1 MPTPMYLGQSRNA
14 QRHRL
19 AYRSR
24 GSACACTHPA
34 IPLIHRRLES
44 GGPARRQQSAAA
56 PTQEIAAFQSDN
68 ALEQKPL
75 ALAAKTYLVNL
86 RLFDGQ
92 STRLQEGLAVQI
104 DQGRIAAV
112 LNIAQVPADATTLD
126 CRNKVLMP
134 GLIDAHWH
142 SLLCSVDQMTAMMA
156 DPADLHLIAAKE
168 AERTLL
174 RGFTSV
180 RDAGGPSFSLKRGI
194 DMGLLHGP
202 RIYPSGA
209 MIAQTGGHAD
219 FRMRYELPRTDGDLS
234 HVERA
239 GVACIAD
246 GADQVLRRVREQ
258 LMLGASQ
265 IKLMAG
271 GGVTSLYDPLEGLQF
286 SDAELRAAVGAAQ
299 DWGTYVMVHVYCAK
313 GIQRAV
319 KAGVRSIEHGQ
330 LADEETARIMAG
342 EGVWWSLQPFL
353 GDEDANTQR
362 DPRSQAKQQQVATGT
377 VRAYELAQKH
387 QIQTAWGTDILFS
400 PQHLPRQGHMLAK
413 LTRFYDPL
421 TVLKMA
427 TGDNGRLLQLSGL
440 RNPYEGELGVI
451 KPGALADLLLIDG
464 DIERNLD
471 FLDNP
476 AQNLR
481 LIIKNG
487 HIYKNSLR

>member
-1 MPTPMYLGQSRNA
+1 MQTHTYLGQSRA
-14 QRHRL
+14 SRQQRH
-19 AYRSR
+19 AYRR
-24 GSACACTHPA
+24 GLPACVCAHPA
-34 IPLIHRRLES
+34 IPLVHRRLD
-44 GGPARRQQSAAA
+44 AAAA
-56 PTQEIAAFQSDN
+56 PAAPNGLPAFQSDN

-75 ALAAKTYLVNL
+75 ALAPKLFLTNL
-86 RLFDGQ
+86 RLFDGLRTQ
-92 STRLQEGLAVQI
+92 LQQGLAVQI
-104 DQGRIAAV
+104 DQGRIAAI
-112 LNIAQVPADATTLD
+112 LDSADVPPDAPTLD

-142 SLLCSVDQMTAMMA
+142 SLLCGVDQMTAMMA
-156 DPADLHLIAAKE
+156 DPADLHLIAAKQ

-174 RGFTSV
+174 RGFTTV
-180 RDAGGPSFSLKRGI
+180 RDAGGPSFALKRGI

-219 FRMRYELPRTDGDLS
+219 FRMRYEVPRAQDELS
-234 HVERA
+234 HTERA

-265 IKLMAG
+265 VKLMAG

-286 SDAELRAAVGAAQ
+286 SDAELRAAVGAAE

-319 KAGVRSIEHGQ
+319 KAGVKSIEHGQ

-362 DPRSQAKQQQVATGT
+362 DPRSKAKQQQVAAGT
-377 VRAYELAQKH
+377 LRAYELAQKH
-387 QIQTAWGTDILFS
+387 RIQTAWGTDILFS

-427 TGDNGRLLQLSGL
+427 TGDNGRLLRMSGL
-440 RNPYEGELGVI
+440 RNPYGGELGVI
-451 KPGALADLLLIDG
+451 QPGALADLLLVDG
-464 DIERNLD
+464 EPERSLD
-471 FLDNP
+471 FLDQP
-476 AQNLR
+476 DQSLA
-481 LIIKNG
+481 LIIKDG
-487 HIYKNSLR
+487 KIYKNALPAS

>member
-1 MPTPMYLGQSRNA
+1 MQTHSYFGQSRA
-14 QRHRL
+14 LRQQRQ
-19 AYRSR
+19 AYRQ
-24 GSACACTHPA
+24 GIPACVCAHPA
-34 IPLIHRRLES
+34 IPLIHRRLDAAAAS
-44 GGPARRQQSAAA
+44 PAAPSSSAAS
-56 PTQEIAAFQSDN
+56 AAFQSDN

-75 ALAAKTYLVNL
+75 ALAPKLILKNL
-86 RLFDGQ
+86 RLFDGIKTQ
-92 STRLQEGLAVQI
+92 LQAGLAVQI
-104 DQGRIAAV
+104 DQGRITAV
-112 LNIAQVPADATTLD
+112 MNNADIPADAATLD
-126 CRNKVLMP
+126 CQNKVLMP

-142 SLLCSVDQMTAMMA
+142 SLLCAVDQMTAMMA
-156 DPADLHLIAAKE
+156 DPADLHLIAGKE

-174 RGFTSV
+174 RGFTTV

-219 FRMRYELPRTDGDLS
+219 FRMRYEVPRADGELS
-234 HVERA
+234 HTERA
-239 GVACIAD
+239 GVTCIAD

-286 SDAELRAAVGAAQ
+286 SDAELRAAVGAAS
-299 DWGTYVMVHVYCAK
+299 DWGTYVMVHVYCAQ

-319 KAGVRSIEHGQ
+319 KAGVKSIEHGQ

-362 DPRSQAKQQQVATGT
+362 DPRSKAKQQQVAIGT

-387 QIQTAWGTDILFS
+387 RIQTAWGTDILFT
-400 PQHLPRQGHMLAK
+400 PQHLPHQGRMLSK
-413 LTRFYDPL
+413 LTRFYNPL
-421 TVLKMA
+421 AVLKMA
-427 TGDNGRLLQLSGL
+427 TGDNGRLLQMSGM
-440 RNPYEGELGVI
+440 RNPYDGELGVI
-451 KPGALADLLLIDG
+451 KPGALADLLLING
-464 DIERNLD
+464 EPEQSLD
-471 FLDNP
+471 FLDQP
-476 AQNLR
+476 EQGLAM
-481 LIIKNG
+481 IIKDG
-487 HIYKNSLR
+487 KIYKNALAA